1 MILILLIFGT
11 LNILHER
18 VDTSAN
24 RIKFTRIYHDDS
36 RNVVIKEKC
45 TPTDQSEKLKERL
58 QQELELLSKLDHP
71 HIIKILTDV
80 KEVSIPNYLQIYKS
94 DIDVKIDEPL
104 TYTCFSYE
112 MPYYKM
118 DLAQYIHP
126 MDKNDSLNFI
136 NTMKNVARQLLT
148 AVSIL
153 HSQGI
158 FHRDIKPNNI
168 LVDASTQPFTFI
180 LNDFGFATTQVT
192 SRKLAG
198 TSYFLPPEILNP
210 YLHGQ
215 KIPAYNCEEMDIFQ
229 IGATIGY
236 MYLDYAKIPKS
247 NFYNDL
253 NQFDKPKDDWVQL
266 FEFVNYL
273 CNDRPAAID
282 AMKHPFVK
290 ERFLE
295 TILKFLYLV

>member
-1 MILILLIFGT
+1 MMLILLIFGT

-18 VDTSAN
+18 VDTNSN

-36 RNVVIKEKC
+36 KNVVIKEKC
-45 TPTDQSEKLKERL
+45 TPTDQSQKLKERL
-58 QQELELLSKLDHP
+58 QQELDLMSELDHP
-71 HIIKILTDV
+71 NIIKILTDL

-94 DIDVKIDEPL
+94 DIDVKIDET

-118 DLAQYIHP
+118 DLAQCIHSI
-126 MDKNDSLNFI
+126 DKSDSLNFI
-136 NTMKNVARQLLT
+136 NIIKNVARQLLT
-148 AVSIL
+148 AVSFL

-168 LVDASTQPFTFI
+168 LVDQSTQPPTFI
-180 LNDFGFATTQVT
+180 LTDFGFATTDRI

-198 TSYFLPPEILNP
+198 TPYFLPQEILNP
-210 YLHGQ
+210 YLDGQ
-215 KIPAYNCEEMDIFQ
+215 DIPAYNCEEMDIFQ
-229 IGATIGY
+229 IGATIGLL
-236 MYLDYAKIPKS
+236 YLDFAKIPKS

-253 NQFDKPKDDWVQL
+253 NQFDTPKDDWVQL
-266 FEFVNYL
+266 FAFVNYL
-273 CNDRPAAID
+273 CNDRPAAIN

-290 ERFLE
+290 ERFLK
-295 TILKFLYLV
+295 TILKFLNLV